1 MKQEILAILCL
12 VGLVGTEALAG
23 DAGTRSPF
31 GLGAGARDLALGG
44 SALATAD
51 PVAAPYW
58 NPSLLARAERLAF
71 GACHSSLYESD
82 VAYQYLGAA
91 IPTMDLGGFGIGLFR
106 LSVGG
111 IEKRNSANVLLGE
124 IDDNRLALY
133 AAYGRSVSGYDVGL
147 SAVLEHHSLDN
158 KSATSSPGL
167 SLSVSRRLES
177 DLWWLPDATASING
191 RNLIKPGTKL
201 ADQTVKEPYS
211 VDAGLSLTLVPSRS
225 RNHTFTVSGALTKV
239 DLVDPSVS
247 LGLEYGLGSML
258 RVRAGLRDD
267 KASFGIGVSYRSI
280 TFDYAMADRDLGSLH
295 MFSIKA
301 DIGPAFTDKREARKQ
316 RREAEFNDLI
326 STRLSDRN
334 RETVSDLVR
343 RGRQL
348 IEEGD
353 LEQAGVTLDRALFL
367 AGAGGLDSSEVY
379 VVAEAAK
386 RQLESMQLVRH
397 FNAHMDSAQ
406 SKFAAGD
413 YLGARY
419 FGDLALAKVPGSPEA
434 RDLLQRVDVAIQRSI
449 SNDQMVESRLLLADS
464 LLSYGKFEE
473 ALVAVSSIGEAT
485 RNDNRARMIV
495 RKAEFGNFQDMAEAA
510 LARADYGL
518 ARSALDSA
526 LVRFP
531 SHPWCIGLRSKIE
544 QESRPAA
551 MQRPAPEQQ
560 HEPLSEELAN
570 EVDEIYKSGQTLFE
584 KGDLTRAVERWQR
597 VERLAPGY
605 MSVRRYLVDAYKFL
619 GVELY
624 TQNKLEEAVGVWKK
638 AADLAPDNADIAN
651 YIKRTEAEIER
662 LEELSYEY
670 R

>member
-1 MKQEILAILCL
+1 MKHGIMLVFCL

-23 DAGTRSPF
+23 DAGTGSPF
-31 GLGAGARDLALGG
+31 GLGTGARELALGG

-51 PVAAPYW
+51 PVTAPYW
-58 NPSLLARAERLAF
+58 NASLLARAEHLAF

-124 IDDNRLALY
+124 TDDNRLALY
-133 AAYGRSVSGYDVGL
+133 AAYGRSVSGYDLGL
-147 SAVLEHHSLDN
+147 SAVLEHHSLDDE
-158 KSATSSPGL
+158 SATSSPGL
-167 SLSVSRRLES
+167 SLSVSRRFEPGLR
-177 DLWWLPDATASING
+177 WLPDATACING
-191 RNLIKPGTKL
+191 RNLIRPGTKL
-201 ADQTVKEPYS
+201 AAETVKHPYS
-211 VDAGLSLTLVPSRS
+211 VDAGLSVTLIPSRTW
-225 RNHTFTVSGALTKV
+225 NHAFTVSGALTKV
-239 DLVDPSVS
+239 DLVDPVVSV
-247 LGLEYGLGSML
+247 GLEYSLGNL
-258 RVRAGLRDD
+258 LHVRGGLRDD
-267 KASFGIGVSYRSI
+267 KASFGIGVSYSSI

-301 DIGPAFTDKREARKQ
+301 DVGTAVTEKREARKE

-334 RETVSDLVR
+334 RETVSDLVS

-348 IEEGD
+348 VEEGD

-367 AGAGGLDSSEVY
+367 ASAGGLDSSEVY
-379 VVAEAAK
+379 VLAAAAK
-386 RQLESMQLVRH
+386 RQLESVQLVQA
-397 FNAHMDSAQ
+397 FDAHMDSAR

-419 FGDLALAKVPGSPEA
+419 FGDLALAKVPGSREA
-434 RDLLQRVDVAIQRSI
+434 RDLLQRVDVAIERSI
-449 SNDQMVESRLLLADS
+449 SNEQMVESRLSMADS

-473 ALVAVSSIGEAT
+473 ALVAVRSIGEVT
-485 RNDNRARMIV
+485 RNDSRARMIIK
-495 RKAEFGNFQDMAEAA
+495 KAEFGHFQDTAEAA
-510 LARADYGL
+510 LARGDYRL
-518 ARSALDSA
+518 ATAALDSA
-526 LVRFP
+526 LIRFP
-531 SHPWCIGLRSKIE
+531 SHPWCMSLRSKIE
-544 QESRPAA
+544 HESRPAA
-551 MQRPAPEQQ
+551 MQRPAPEQE
-560 HEPLSEELAN
+560 HEPLSEELAK
-570 EVDEIYKSGQTLFE
+570 EVDQTYKSGQRLFE
-584 KGDLTRAVERWQR
+584 KGDLQSAVERWQK

-624 TQNKLEEAVGVWKK
+624 TQNKLEEAVSVWKK
-638 AADLAPDNADIAN
+638 AADLAPDNTDIAN
-651 YIKRTEAEIER
+651 YIKRTEAEIAR
-662 LEELSYEY
+662 LEELSYGS